1 MAAALKGP
9 KARSSQP
16 AIPTPV
22 VSPTRPAAEA
32 PLPVGA
38 YRPDIWGLW
47 FWLACAGVL
56 LLLQCID
63 WISALFSMV
72 S

>member
-1 MAAALKGP
+1 MAATLKAP

-22 VSPTRPAAEA
+22 VPTAPAAAEA

-38 YRPDIWGLW
+38 YRPDMWGLW
-47 FWLACAGVL
+47 VWLACAGIL
-56 LLLQCID
+56 LLVQFID
-63 WISALFSMV
+63 WISALISMV
-72 S
+72 F